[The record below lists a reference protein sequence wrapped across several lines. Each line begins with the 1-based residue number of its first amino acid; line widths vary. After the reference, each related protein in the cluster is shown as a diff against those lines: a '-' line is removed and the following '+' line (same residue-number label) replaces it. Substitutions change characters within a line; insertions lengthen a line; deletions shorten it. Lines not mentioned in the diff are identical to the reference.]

1 VDWVDIIS
9 NIILD
14 YLPGAVLVLIL
25 YLLNRRLRYK
35 DKLVNIAGTV
45 IYKIVL
51 FTLIIIIMFIFR
63 IKYHISMLQ
72 DPIGLAIFFSYLYL
86 ISMGK

>member
-1 VDWVDIIS
+1 MDWVDIIS

>member
-1 VDWVDIIS
+1 MNWVDTIS
-9 NIILD
+9 SLILD
-14 YLPGAVLVLIL
+14 YLPAAVSVLIL
-25 YLLNRRLRYK
+25 YLLNRRFRYK

-51 FTLIIIIMFIFR
+51 FTLVIIVMFIFR

-86 ISMGK
+86 MSVRK